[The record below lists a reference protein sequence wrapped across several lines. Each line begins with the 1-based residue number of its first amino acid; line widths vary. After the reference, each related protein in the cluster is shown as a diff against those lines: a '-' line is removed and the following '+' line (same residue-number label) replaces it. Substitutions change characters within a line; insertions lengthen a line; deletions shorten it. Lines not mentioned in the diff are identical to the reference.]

1 MTRLGAAP
9 GCSATRCRNR
19 GFSLLEMLLVVLLI
33 ASVSALAVGALGGG
47 MDGWRLRGAVRDVAG
62 QLRHA
67 RARALASGQEQRFVI
82 APAAR
87 TWHGVDGRS
96 GTLHE
101 HIGVTFTG
109 ARQAQPSRDEG
120 AIVFLADGAST
131 GGRIDLAIRD
141 AVWRIDVAWL
151 TGEVRAFRV
160 PAEAT
165 P

>member
-1 MTRLGAAP
+1 MRACVASRCGAP
-9 GCSATRCRNR
+9 GGGVR

-82 APAAR
+82 VPATR

-96 GTLHE
+96 GTVHE
-101 HIGVTFTG
+101 RIGVTFTG
-109 ARQAQPSRDEG
+109 ARQVQPSEDQG

-160 PAEAT
+160 AAEAA